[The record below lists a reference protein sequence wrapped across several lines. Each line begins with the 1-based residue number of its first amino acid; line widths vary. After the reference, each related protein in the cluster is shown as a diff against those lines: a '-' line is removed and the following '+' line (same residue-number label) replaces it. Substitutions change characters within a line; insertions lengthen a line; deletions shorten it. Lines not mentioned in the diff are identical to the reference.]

1 MIKKLLALAV
11 VVVIAAGGAFY
22 WFVLRDKPAAKL
34 SVTAPSSGTKS
45 STSIADAGQA
55 VPVDGTWNVS
65 AGGDNAVGLRIEE
78 TFVGGVA
85 KHTAVGR
92 TRTVTGSIAI
102 SGTKVTTGR
111 FTADLTAIEFTD
123 SPPGLD
129 VANRKR
135 AISRAGLET
144 STYPTGSFKLTK
156 PIDLGTV
163 PKAGVVITTTAT
175 GDLTLH
181 GTTKSVTFKVQ
192 ARIVN
197 GSIVIATADPV
208 PVVLADYKMT
218 PPAFGPV
225 ADVSKTGS
233 FEFRL
238 TLTKA

>member
-1 MIKKLLALAV
+1 MIKKLVALVLV
-11 VVVIAAGGAFY
+11 VVLGGGGAFY
-22 WFVLRDKPAAKL
+22 WFVIRKPAPAKL
-34 SVTAPSSGTKS
+34 SVTASSDGKT
-45 STSIADAGQA
+45 TTTVADAGKA
-55 VPVDGTWNVS
+55 VAVDGTWSVS
-65 AGGDNAVGLRIEE
+65 AGGDNSVGLRIQE

-92 TRTVTGSIAI
+92 TKTVTGSIAI
-102 SGTKVTTGR
+102 AGTKVTTGS

-123 SPPGLD
+123 SPPGLN
-129 VANRKR
+129 VANRKQ
-135 AISRAGLET
+135 AISHAGLET
-144 STYPTGSFKLTK
+144 STYPTGAFKLTK

-181 GTTKSVTFKVQ
+181 GVTKSVTFKVQ
-192 ARIVN
+192 AQIAN
-197 GSIVIATADPV
+197 GAIIIGTADPV

-233 FEFRL
+233 FEFKL
-238 TLTKA
+238 TLAKG